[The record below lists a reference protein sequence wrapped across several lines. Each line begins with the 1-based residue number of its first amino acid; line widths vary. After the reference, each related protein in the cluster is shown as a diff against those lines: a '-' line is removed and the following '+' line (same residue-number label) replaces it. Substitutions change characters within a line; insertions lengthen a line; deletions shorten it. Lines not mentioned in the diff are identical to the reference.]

1 MSLDARLFRS
11 ACGRFATG
19 VVIATCKAKS
29 GDPAGVTVNSFTSVS
44 LDPPLVLFC
53 LDHGAYSVKVF
64 ADAEAFA
71 INMLSGGQQNL
82 SHVFATSVADR
93 FAGVGYTEG
102 HGGAPLLHGAL
113 CHLECVVE
121 HRYPGGDHEIIV
133 GRVVNV
139 TVADTDTRPLIYYKG
154 EYGALA

>member
-1 MSLDARLFRS
+1 MSLDPRLFRS

-19 VVIATCKAKS
+19 VVVATCRTKS

-44 LDPPLVLFC
+44 LDPPLILFC

-64 ADAEAFA
+64 ADVEAFA
-71 INMLSGGQQNL
+71 INMLAGDQQAL

-93 FAGVGYTEG
+93 FAGVGYTQG
-102 HGGAPLLHGAL
+102 HGGAPLLAGAL
-113 CHLECVVE
+113 CHLECEIE

-139 TVADTDTRPLIYYKG
+139 TIAEKDGRPLIYYKG

>member
-1 MSLDARLFRS
+1 MSLDPRLFRS

-19 VVIATCKAKS
+19 VVVATCKAKS
-29 GDPAGVTVNSFTSVS
+29 GEPAGVTVNSFTSVS
-44 LDPPLVLFC
+44 LDPPLILFC

-64 ADAEAFA
+64 ADVQSFA
-71 INMLSGGQQNL
+71 INMLSGSQQDI

-93 FAGVGYTEG
+93 FDGVSFAEG

-113 CHLECVVE
+113 CHLECEVE

-133 GRVVNV
+133 GRVINV
-139 TVADTDTRPLIYYKG
+139 TIADSTDRPLIYYKG